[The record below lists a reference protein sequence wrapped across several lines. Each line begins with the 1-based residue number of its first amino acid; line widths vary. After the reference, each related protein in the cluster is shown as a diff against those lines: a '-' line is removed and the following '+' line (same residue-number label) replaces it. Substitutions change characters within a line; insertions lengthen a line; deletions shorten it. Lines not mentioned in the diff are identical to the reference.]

1 MKKRKKLGAERLS
14 EFFRQF
20 SVLVES
26 GLSIPETLEIM
37 QQDDTDREFCL
48 ACRKLGAFMTEGK
61 TVGDAM
67 EETGRFPEP
76 AIQMIRAAEM
86 SGQLVRTTARL
97 AVHYEKEHRTEGKIR
112 SAVLYPKILVLMMIF
127 LMLFVFLEILP
138 TLEPILVDVT
148 LPLLTR
154 ILMGISHFLY
164 VYRYFLP
171 VAAVMIL
178 AGWKILTERVWFR
191 YSYDRVIC
199 KFPVVGRQIRII
211 CTARF
216 CENMSSLYSSGLP
229 ITSCLKYTEGTTGNM
244 YLDREIRTIMARVSS
259 GILLSEA
266 IRESGGF
273 EKKLA
278 AVIVTGEEAG
288 HLDKMLERIAGSYE
302 HESDLALNKLVN
314 LLEAVMILLIG
325 IFTGI
330 LILGIME
337 PMWNMYGSIR

>member
-112 SAVLYPKILVLMMIF
+112 SAVLYPKIL
-127 LMLFVFLEILP
+127 
-138 TLEPILVDVT
+138 
-148 LPLLTR
+148 
-154 ILMGISHFLY
+154 
-164 VYRYFLP
+164 
-171 VAAVMIL
+171 
-178 AGWKILTERVWFR
+178 TERVWFR

-244 YLDREIRTIMARVSS
+244 YLDREIRTIMERVSS

-314 LLEAVMILLIG
+314 LLEPVMILLIG